1 MNVFRLFPYGLA
13 LGVVFLA
20 NCHLRMI
27 RRRRFVEYHMPIFH
41 SVSYTLRDNGISVHL
56 NDFTEVHLRSDNRN
70 VFTALNKF
78 SDFRELKS
86 GVRENSRHIGVD
98 PPHNIE

>member
-27 RRRRFVEYHMPIFH
+27 RRRRFVEYHNILVLSKRHF
-41 SVSYTLRDNGISVHL
+41 LGIEKS
-56 NDFTEVHLRSDNRN
+56 
-70 VFTALNKF
+70 AL
-78 SDFRELKS
+78 
-86 GVRENSRHIGVD
+86 
-98 PPHNIE
+98 